1 MTGVYGP
8 GNYNVIYGRILPGAL
23 FGIFGIFL

>member
-8 GNYNVIYGRILPGAL
+8 GNYNAIYGRILLGAL
-23 FGIFGIFL
+23 FGIVFVG